1 MKIAYVTMQF
11 PVASEAFAA
20 VEIRAFRRLG
30 AEVTVLT
37 YRAAAAGAGA
47 MLAERGLE
55 TLQVDHGGPAAGLRG
70 LLQMARKPTDSLWLI
85 AVISRHCWRRPLQLL
100 KALALVPRS
109 LDLLHRLDT
118 LRPDVVHLFW
128 GHYPSLIGLLVRRR
142 LPGTVVSLFLG
153 AYDLE
158 QRFALSRLLA
168 HRAHVLLTH
177 ARANLPAL
185 AALGLPSE
193 RVRVSHRGIEI
204 STSLPAPAKTRG
216 LMVVAERLVPQKR
229 TADILRLFAEVTKA
243 LSHAQLRVLGS
254 GPEAAALK
262 ALAAQ
267 LGIERQ
273 VTFAGHV
280 AHAEVFRHLA
290 EAEVALT
297 LSQSGSERLP
307 NAIKEA
313 MLQRCLCL
321 STRTAGIEELIDDG
335 KTGLLVDG
343 GDPAG
348 AARRLLDVLS
358 DPAAVARIGRQAQA
372 QIVAHFDVDRLMA
385 ERLQIWS
392 ALCQAR
398 SPEVAA

>member
-30 AEVTVLT
+30 AEVAVLT
-37 YRAAAAGAGA
+37 SRAAAAGAGA

-55 TLQVDHGGPAAGLRG
+55 TLHVDHGGPAAGLRG

-100 KALALVPRS
+100 KV
-109 LDLLHRLDT
+109 
-118 LRPDVVHLFW
+118 
-128 GHYPSLIGLLVRRR
+128 
-142 LPGTVVSLFLG
+142 
-153 AYDLE
+153 
-158 QRFALSRLLA
+158 
-168 HRAHVLLTH
+168 
-177 ARANLPAL
+177 
-185 AALGLPSE
+185 
-193 RVRVSHRGIEI
+193 
-204 STSLPAPAKTRG
+204 
-216 LMVVAERLVPQKR
+216 
-229 TADILRLFAEVTKA
+229 
-243 LSHAQLRVLGS
+243 
-254 GPEAAALK
+254 
-262 ALAAQ
+262 LAAQ

-358 DPAAVARIGRQAQA
+358 DSAAVERIGRQAQA

-398 SPEVAA
+398 SPGVAA